1 MLNPGVPRQRKD
13 LRKWRAVFNLTV
25 LSAYFYAFMEW
36 LFFATKPS
44 SLSLLSSFDSVKV
57 LFVTAGTIALVS
69 IVFLSLLF
77 LPSFFRGIANW
88 RPRLLNIGYTVP
100 ALLLSIT
107 ALIMLDNFTY
117 TVFKWGI
124 VSSKGF
130 WRGLYAV
137 GFLLFFWWTL
147 RFARQAGWARGK
159 FISYLTFGL
168 LAISIIGIL
177 LTRLASHPSFSD
189 FNIPSLNSSSV
200 RYPNIIILGSDGL
213 SASYLTAYGSKL
225 KTTPFLSELAET
237 SLVVENAFPNAGGT
251 TASTTSALTGKVP
264 LIDKV
269 YRYPDILSGQDSFE
283 HLPGLLR
290 QRGYKTVEI
299 GTPHY
304 VDARRLNLL
313 EGFDI
318 VNNQSL
324 SQPALDTLIALL
336 GNSPSTYF
344 IQTISARA
352 SERLLHTFFIK
363 KMQNPIVE
371 VNDPVN
377 RVSDEERVNEIIDQ
391 LDHADRPVFIFA
403 HLMDTHG
410 PEFSF
415 QKQIFSSGASADAPW
430 DESRYEDA
438 IYSFDVHLKK
448 IYQHLAETGQLNHT
462 VLVVYTD
469 HGFEYAT
476 HERIPILIHFPDNAK
491 VGTRQNNI
499 QIVDIPATL
508 LDYLNLPIPAWV
520 EGTSFLRGEVPADRE
535 IITIT
540 AGSASEIAPPFY
552 QINTVQVIVC
562 QKWYTLNV
570 RKNTFESGTIA
581 GHTAKCDASL
591 LPSEVEVH
599 QRILKYLKKYG
610 YNISS
615 LQ

>member
-1 MLNPGVPRQRKD
+1 MLNACSSQKTKN
-13 LRKWRAVFNLTV
+13 LRNWRAFFNLTV
-25 LSAYFYAFMEW
+25 LSAYLYASMEW

-44 SLSLLSSFDSVKV
+44 SLSLLSLFDKVNV
-57 LFVTAGTIALVS
+57 LFSTAGTVALAS
-69 IVFLSLLF
+69 IVFLIILSLPAL
-77 LPSFFRGIANW
+77 LIENSDW
-88 RPRLLNIGYTVP
+88 QSRLLTLGTIVP
-100 ALLLSIT
+100 ALLISIT

-117 TVFKWGI
+117 TVFKFGI
-124 VSSKGF
+124 VSSRGF
-130 WRGLYAV
+130 WRGLYTL
-137 GFLLFFWWTL
+137 GFLVFLWWIF
-147 RFARQAGWARGK
+147 RSAKQARWARQK
-159 FISYLTFGL
+159 LVYYVSLSLLTV
-168 LAISIIGIL
+168 SMIGIL
-177 LTRLASHPSFSD
+177 TTRLASHPSLGP
-189 FNIPSLNSSSV
+189 FNIPSLNSSAV
-200 RYPNIIILGSDGL
+200 RRPNIIILGSDGL
-213 SASYLTAYGSKL
+213 SANYLTAYGSKL
-225 KTTPFLSELAET
+225 KTTPFLSELAQT

-264 LIDKV
+264 LMDKV

-299 GTPHY
+299 GTPYY

-352 SERLLHTFFIK
+352 SERLLHIFFIK
-363 KMQNPIVE
+363 QMQNPIVE
-371 VNDPVN
+371 VNDPVS

-391 LDHADRPVFIFA
+391 LDHADQPVFIFA

-410 PEFSF
+410 PEFAF
-415 QKQIFSSGASADAPW
+415 QKHIFSSGSSADTPW

-438 IYSFDVHLKK
+438 IYSFDGHLKK
-448 IYQHLAETGQLNHT
+448 IYEHLAETGQLNHT

-476 HERIPILIHFPDNAK
+476 HERIPIIIHFPENAN

-499 QIVDIPATL
+499 QIIDIPATL
-508 LDYLNLPIPAWV
+508 LDYLGLPIPAWMD
-520 EGTSFLRGEVPADRE
+520 GTSFLRGETPADRE
-535 IITIT
+535 IFTTT
-540 AGSASEIAPPFY
+540 AGSPSEIAPPFY

-562 QKWYTLNV
+562 QKWYTLNL
-570 RKNTFESGTIA
+570 RKNTFESGIIT
-581 GHTAKCDASL
+581 GHTAKCDAGL
-591 LPSEVEVH
+591 LPSDVEVH
-599 QRILKYLKKYG
+599 QRILEYLEKSG
-610 YNISS
+610 YDVSA